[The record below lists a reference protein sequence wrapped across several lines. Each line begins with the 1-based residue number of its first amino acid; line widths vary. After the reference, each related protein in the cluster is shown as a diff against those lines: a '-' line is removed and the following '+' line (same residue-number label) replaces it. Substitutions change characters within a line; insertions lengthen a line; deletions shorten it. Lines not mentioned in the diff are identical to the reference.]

1 MEKMPSSCHRPQKL
15 QGLQQLEFP
24 QLLACFLL
32 VLELLDPQKNL
43 LSNGSAAEPQHPV
56 GDFSSQEPASF
67 AVSTSVD
74 L

>member
-1 MEKMPSSCHRPQKL
+1 MEKMSSAC
-15 QGLQQLEFP
+15 QQLEFP

-43 LSNGSAAEPQHPV
+43 LSTGSAVEPQHPV